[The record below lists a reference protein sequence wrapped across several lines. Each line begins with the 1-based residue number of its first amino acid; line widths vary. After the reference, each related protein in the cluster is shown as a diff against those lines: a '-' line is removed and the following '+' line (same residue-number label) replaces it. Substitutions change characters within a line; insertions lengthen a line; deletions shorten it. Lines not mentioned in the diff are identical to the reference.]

1 MRNAPFA
8 FNKMTKKHI
17 LNTCI
22 TWICAAS
29 IQSALAID
37 NYDCIVT
44 PSKVTEVTAATP
56 GRLASVLVDRS
67 DEISAG
73 DVIAEL
79 DSEVERAA
87 LAVAT
92 ARANMKSE
100 IQLGKI
106 NYAFGAQ
113 RKERLESLNVSK
125 VASNQDLDD
134 ATRDAALAAWNL
146 QQAKDL
152 HHMRRLERTRAEAQ
166 LKQRT
171 VTSPITGVV
180 LERYKNV
187 GEFVEDQP
195 IIRIAQ
201 LDPLHI
207 ETIVPIEIFGQ
218 IKKGDRAELIL
229 VTNPNKKELATVDA
243 VDRIGDAAA
252 GTFGVR
258 LELPNPEG
266 TIPAGVKCQI
276 KLRTNQPAQAESPK
290 AGMKPSEPLAAVD

>member
-1 MRNAPFA
+1 MKMHPLLLLISYLLLLVVTDVNA
-8 FNKMTKKHI
+8 I
-17 LNTCI
+17 E
-22 TWICAAS
+22 
-29 IQSALAID
+29 

-44 PSKVTEVTAATP
+44 PSKITEVTAATA
-56 GRLASVLVDRS
+56 GRLAKVHVDRS
-67 DEISAG
+67 DEVTIG
-73 DVIAEL
+73 DVVAEL

-87 LAVAT
+87 LAVA
-92 ARANMKSE
+92 AVRANMKSE

-113 RKERLESLNVSK
+113 RKERLESLNLNK

-152 HHMRRLERTRAEAQ
+152 HHMRKLERARAEAQ

-171 VTSPITGVV
+171 VTSPISGVV

-187 GEFVEDQP
+187 GEYVEDQP
-195 IIRIAQ
+195 IVRIAQ
-201 LDPLHI
+201 LNPLHV
-207 ETIVPIEIFGQ
+207 ETIVPIEAFGQ
-218 IKKGDRAELIL
+218 INKGANAEVIL
-229 VTNPNKKELATVDA
+229 VTEPSEKHIATVNA

-258 LELPNPEG
+258 LELPNPTG
-266 TIPAGVKCQI
+266 DIPAGVKCQI
-276 KLRTNQPAQAESPK
+276 KLGSKAPAQAKLNETPQK
-290 AGMKPSEPLAAVD
+290 PLAAVE

>member
-1 MRNAPFA
+1 MNKPPIKSLFLCCSLLA
-8 FNKMTKKHI
+8 FQ
-17 LNTCI
+17 L
-22 TWICAAS
+22 AS
-29 IQSALAID
+29 ANG

-44 PSKVTEVTAATP
+44 PSKVTEVTAATS
-56 GRLASVLVDRS
+56 GRLAEVLVDRS
-67 DEISAG
+67 DEVQAG
-73 DVIAEL
+73 EVIAEL
-79 DSEVERAA
+79 DAEVERAA

-92 ARANMKSE
+92 ARANMKAE

-106 NYAFGAQ
+106 SYAFGTQ

-152 HHMRRLERTRAEAQ
+152 HHMRNLERVRAEEQ

-187 GEFVEDQP
+187 GEYVEDQP
-195 IIRIAQ
+195 IVRIAQ
-201 LDPLHI
+201 LDPLHV
-207 ETIVPIEIFGQ
+207 ETILPIELFGE
-218 IKKGDRAELIL
+218 IANGDRAELVL
-229 VTNPNKKELATVDA
+229 VTAPGEQQIATVNA

-258 LELPNPEG
+258 LELANPDG
-266 TIPAGVKCQI
+266 AIPAGVKCQI
-276 KLRTNQPAQAESPK
+276 KLGTKRPAQVDNDDSAVETNK
-290 AGMKPSEPLAAVD
+290 PLAAVE